1 MRNNKITQNIGN
13 FSGLS
18 ATLSI
23 VFCYGTLVV
32 VSVFSAIGISLN
44 VNEGLWAG
52 AIVLFALLTLLA
64 VGAALLT
71 LLAVGANYCIY
82 KKKSPILVSTIGVI
96 LISWVMFVSFNRII
110 EIIGFI
116 GLIIAA
122 IWDRHLKKRSMSNIP
137 VVDKQ

>member
-52 AIVLFALLTLLA
+52 AIVLF
-64 VGAALLT
+64 ALLT